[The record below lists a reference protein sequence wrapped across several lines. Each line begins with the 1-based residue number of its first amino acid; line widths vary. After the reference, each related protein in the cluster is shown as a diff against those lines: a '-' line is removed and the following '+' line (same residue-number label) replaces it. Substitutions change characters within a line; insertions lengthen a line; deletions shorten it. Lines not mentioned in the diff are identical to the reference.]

1 MRTMAGSGVVYETRR
16 KMQTIAARIFPFEM
30 MDKIYTKIICGYVP
44 NLDDPKT
51 FNEKVQ
57 WLKLNYFTKD
67 SKVADMADKVKVHSI
82 LKEKNMNDIL
92 PRLLFVCDKTE
103 DIPWDILPDKFVIKC
118 NHGCAYNIICTDINT
133 FNKKDAE
140 KKLNKW
146 LKEDF
151 GLFNIEPHYS
161 MIERKIFAEEYLGD
175 CLVDYK
181 FFCFHGEPHFL
192 YVSRDLAHDSIA
204 QISYYDMEW
213 NKIPLIRDDY
223 RELEDIK
230 KPQCFEQLI
239 DYSRRLAHE
248 FPFVR
253 VDFYV
258 INSKPVFSE
267 MTFTPSAGMMPIT
280 PRKYDNEWG
289 DLLDLTDFR

>member
-1 MRTMAGSGVVYETRR
+1 
-16 KMQTIAARIFPFEM
+16 
-30 MDKIYTKIICGYVP
+30 
-44 NLDDPKT
+44 
-51 FNEKVQ
+51 
-57 WLKLNYFTKD
+57 
-67 SKVADMADKVKVHSI
+67 
-82 LKEKNMNDIL
+82 
-92 PRLLFVCDKTE
+92 
-103 DIPWDILPDKFVIKC
+103 
-118 NHGCAYNIICTDINT
+118 
-133 FNKKDAE
+133 
-140 KKLNKW
+140 
-146 LKEDF
+146 
-151 GLFNIEPHYS
+151 
-161 MIERKIFAEEYLGD
+161 
-175 CLVDYK
+175 
-181 FFCFHGEPHFL
+181 
-192 YVSRDLAHDSIA
+192 
-204 QISYYDMEW
+204 MEW